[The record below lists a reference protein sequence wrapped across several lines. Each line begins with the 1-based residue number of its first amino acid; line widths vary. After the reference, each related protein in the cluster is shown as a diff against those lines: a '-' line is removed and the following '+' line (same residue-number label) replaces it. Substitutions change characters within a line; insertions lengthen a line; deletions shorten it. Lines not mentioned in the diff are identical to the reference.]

1 MQVGL
6 KLLIL
11 PFIFIVVLCNCNN
24 TSISLHER
32 KIALLVLGDFD
43 DKIIDFIAH
52 EILQFYGCKT
62 IKFSPLNLPQNA
74 YNSNRNRYR
83 ADTLL
88 NFLKTRIPDSID
100 NIIGFTNE
108 DISVSIHSS
117 SDWGVFGYGHCPGK
131 CSVVSSFR
139 LGKNKVQREIFIT
152 RIKNVVL
159 HELGHNFGLPHCP
172 DTNCLMKDAKGK
184 LSSVEGSDRKLCSNC
199 KNKIHLIN

>member
-1 MQVGL
+1 MH
-6 KLLIL
+6 K
-11 PFIFIVVLCNCNN
+11 
-24 TSISLHER
+24 R

-43 DKIIDFIAH
+43 ANTIEYIADKITS
-52 EILQFYGCKT
+52 FYGCKT
-62 IKFSPLNLPQNA
+62 ILLDSLNLPKNA
-74 YNSNRNRYR
+74 YNKSRDRYR

-117 SDWGVFGYGHCPGK
+117 NDWGVFGYGHCPGK

-139 LGKNKVQREIFIT
+139 LGKNKVQREIFNT

-159 HELGHNFGLPHCP
+159 HELGHNFGLPHCL
-172 DTNCLMKDAKGK
+172 DSNCLMKDAKGK
-184 LSSVEGSDRKLCSNC
+184 LSSVEGSNRKLCSNC
-199 KNKIHLIN
+199 KNKINLNR